1 MHCPIL
7 VHFFLTNFLTYL
19 LSNFFDKFFD
29 NFFFQFYR
37 QKLRGAVYDALSNL
51 GVTETSPLFKP
62 AFKKLFDIV
71 SVYAKDMPKNTA
83 STKQWLGVVAK
94 QNATTVIN
102 LERALRTK

>member
-1 MHCPIL
+1 MEACYSELIL
-7 VHFFLTNFLTYL
+7 EPNWIIDWCTILDIDVHFFQL
-19 LSNFFDKFFD
+19 
-29 NFFFQFYR
+29 YR

-51 GVTETSPLFKP
+51 GVTEHDPLFKP

>member
-1 MHCPIL
+1 M
-7 VHFFLTNFLTYL
+7 
-19 LSNFFDKFFD
+19 
-29 NFFFQFYR
+29 FFQFYG
-37 QKLRGAVYDALSNL
+37 QKLWGAVYDALSNL

-94 QNATTVIN
+94 QNATTFIN

>member
-1 MHCPIL
+1 M
-7 VHFFLTNFLTYL
+7 
-19 LSNFFDKFFD
+19 NFFDEFFD